1 MSQDCLFKILP
12 LIGCPPRLISIIKS
26 FHDGMRRTVQ
36 YDSETSSEF
45 EQVCVLA
52 PTLVGIFFAML
63 FRHTFNGAT
72 EGVYLHSISDG
83 KLYNI
88 NRLKE
93 KSKTRTV
100 LIRDM
105 FFADDAALA
114 AHSEGQ
120 VPSLMNRFYKACDL
134 FSLTIGLK
142 KTQAMCQG
150 TAIPPAVS
158 VKDHQLEVV
167 NQFIQFHNHFL
178 LRWRWTNVLAKQPLS
193 SPN

>member
-1 MSQDCLFKILP
+1 MSRDCLFKILP

-45 EQVCVLA
+45 EQGCVLA
-52 PTLVGIFFAML
+52 PTLFGIFFAML
-63 FRHTFNGAT
+63 FRHTFKGTT
-72 EGVYLHSISDG
+72 E
-83 KLYNI
+83 
-88 NRLKE
+88 E
-93 KSKTRTV
+93 V

-105 FFADDAALA
+105 LFADDAALA
-114 AHSEGQ
+114 AHPEGQ

-134 FSLTIGLK
+134 CSLTIRLK

-150 TAIPPAVS
+150 TAIPTAVS

-178 LRWRWTNVLAKQPLS
+178 LRWKWTNVLAKQPLS